1 MVERIKN
8 STKNKGTSAI
18 NVNGE
23 LTCQLE
29 TGENMLDDL
38 KEKVCESNIELF
50 KKGIVTYTW
59 GNASGIDRSTGS
71 VVIKPSGVD
80 YDCLTPEDMVVVNL
94 QTGKAIDGKLRPSS
108 DTDTHLELYRCFPGI
123 GGVVHTHSPNAVS
136 FAQAGIPI
144 RVLGTTHA
152 DYFYGDIPCTRE
164 LTENEVNREYE
175 LNTGKVIV
183 ETVTN
188 NGKDPMDVPG
198 ILVKNHGP
206 FTWGKSS
213 KEAVFN
219 AAVLESIADM
229 ALKTIILNR
238 DAQVG
243 QYIIDKHY
251 FRKHGSKS
259 YYGQIL
265 DDSTKKKIQR

>member
-1 MVERIKN
+1 
-8 STKNKGTSAI
+8 
-18 NVNGE
+18 
-23 LTCQLE
+23 
-29 TGENMLDDL
+29 MLDDL
-38 KEKVCESNIELF
+38 KEEVCESNIELF

-59 GNASGIDRSTGS
+59 GNASGIDRPSGS

-80 YDCLTPEDMVVVNL
+80 YDCLKPEDMVVVNL
-94 QTGKAIDGKLRPSS
+94 KTGRVVDGKLRPSS
-108 DTDTHLELYRCFPGI
+108 DTDTHLELYRSFPDI

-164 LTENEVNREYE
+164 LTENETNGEYE
-175 LNTGKVIV
+175 FNTGKVIV
-183 ETVTN
+183 ETVTKI
-188 NGKDPMDVPG
+188 GRDPMDVPG

-229 ALKTIILNR
+229 ALKTTILNK
-238 DAQVG
+238 DAQIS
-243 QYIIDKHY
+243 QYVVDKHY
-251 FRKHGSKS
+251 FRKHGPKS

-265 DDSTKKKIQR
+265 EKPQHQK